1 MRSQSFRIRVSES
14 MISLPILVVLASVI
28 WMIPDIQSV
37 ALWGGL
43 AVVGMMTYIMIA
55 WNTQYQLIRVRSR
68 MISISFLYVFLAFPQ
83 LHALGF
89 HLFPAA
95 CLLGAYF
102 LLFRT
107 YGVYAPQGY
116 FYHAFFLLGVGSL
129 AFPPLLLLVPFLF
142 FSSERHL
149 RALTGKSAMAA
160 LLGLSLPY
168 WLLLP
173 VFLFAREWL
182 APYLAMWNLSQLTA
196 LPDFNHVPLSQ
207 WVGSGLFFFISAA
220 SLVHFL
226 RTSYDDKIRTR
237 QYYYLLLLQVLPLAL
252 IHFALPQHFNTTLP
266 LCLVTQIPFIGHY
279 FALARGRGMNV
290 WFILWVLLF
299 LLLGIANYF
308 DLWTLLST
316 F

>member
-14 MISLPILVVLASVI
+14 MISLPILLVLASVI

-43 AVVGMMTYIMIA
+43 AAVGMMTYVMIA

-102 LLFRT
+102 LHFRT

-116 FYHAFFLLGVGSL
+116 FFHAFFLLGVGSL
-129 AFPPLLLLVPFLF
+129 AFPPLLLLVPFLL

-149 RALTGKSAMAA
+149 
-160 LLGLSLPY
+160 
-168 WLLLP
+168 
-173 VFLFAREWL
+173 
-182 APYLAMWNLSQLTA
+182 
-196 LPDFNHVPLSQ
+196 PL
-207 WVGSGLFFFISAA
+207 W
-220 SLVHFL
+220 
-226 RTSYDDKIRTR
+226 
-237 QYYYLLLLQVLPLAL
+237 
-252 IHFALPQHFNTTLP
+252 QH
-266 LCLVTQIPFIGHY
+266 C
-279 FALARGRGMNV
+279 
-290 WFILWVLLF
+290 
-299 LLLGIANYF
+299 
-308 DLWTLLST
+308 
-316 F
+316 

>member
-43 AVVGMMTYIMIA
+43 AAVGMMTYVMIA

-68 MISISFLYVFLAFPQ
+68 MISISFLYVYLAFPQ
-83 LHALGF
+83 LHALGIHF
-89 HLFPAA
+89 FPAA

-116 FYHAFFLLGVGSL
+116 FFHVFFLVGLGSV

-149 RALTGKSAMAA
+149 RALTSKSAMAA
-160 LLGLSLPY
+160 LLGLLLPY

-173 VFLFAREWL
+173 VFLFARE
-182 APYLAMWNLSQLTA
+182 
-196 LPDFNHVPLSQ
+196 
-207 WVGSGLFFFISAA
+207 G
-220 SLVHFL
+220 
-226 RTSYDDKIRTR
+226 
-237 QYYYLLLLQVLPLAL
+237 
-252 IHFALPQHFNTTLP
+252 
-266 LCLVTQIPFIGHY
+266 
-279 FALARGRGMNV
+279 
-290 WFILWVLLF
+290 
-299 LLLGIANYF
+299 
-308 DLWTLLST
+308 
-316 F
+316 

>member
-43 AVVGMMTYIMIA
+43 AAVGMMTYVMIA

-168 WLLLP
+168 WLFLP

-182 APYLAMWNLSQLTA
+182 APYLAMWNISQLTA
-196 LPDFNHVPLSQ
+196 LPDFRHVPLSQ

-237 QYYYLLLLQVLPLAL
+237 QYYYASAATGVDSFRSSAAFQH
-252 IHFALPQHFNTTLP
+252 HFALMFGHTNTFHRSLLRACQRTRHECVVHPLGASLP
-266 LCLVTQIPFIGHY
+266 PTWRSQ
-279 FALARGRGMNV
+279 
-290 WFILWVLLF
+290 LL
-299 LLLGIANYF
+299 
-308 DLWTLLST
+308 
-316 F
+316 